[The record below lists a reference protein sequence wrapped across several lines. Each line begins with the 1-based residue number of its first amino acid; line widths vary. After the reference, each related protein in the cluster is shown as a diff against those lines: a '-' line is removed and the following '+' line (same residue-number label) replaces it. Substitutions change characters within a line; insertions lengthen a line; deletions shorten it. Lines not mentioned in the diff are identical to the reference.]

1 MRAGRNKPGYPTL
14 AGAVAAAVLGAGAL
28 WGCGPTGPDYIMGG
42 VSEPE
47 LPDAA
52 TPPPPAPGP
61 DAGDLMMGGEAAP
74 DLPPDLPPGE
84 VP

>member
-28 WGCGPTGPDYIMGG
+28 WGCGPTDGDKLMGDNTGPT
-42 VSEPE
+42 

-52 TPPPPAPGP
+52 TPPPGP